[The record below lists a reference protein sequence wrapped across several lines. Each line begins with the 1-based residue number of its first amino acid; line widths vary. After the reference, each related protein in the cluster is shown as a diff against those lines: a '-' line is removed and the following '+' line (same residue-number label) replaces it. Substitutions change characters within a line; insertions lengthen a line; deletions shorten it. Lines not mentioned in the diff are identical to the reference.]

1 MLRRKFAFD
10 STSSQ
15 EEELRDNKKSQQ
27 QKFQESH
34 NQMARV
40 RSTARV
46 DREGDET
53 EATETVPIFEAM
65 KRSGLVTSE
74 DVPAAEAEQA
84 DVEETESEDDYSSAV
99 PSKPSHLDFG
109 KSTIS
114 EGDLPKMLK
123 LGYFNEEKKELVRFV
138 GRKLLRSQEKN
149 EVVVFKSLFK
159 AGLRFPLNKMIANV
173 LKKFGIYFHQ
183 LTPNTIVRLS
193 IYIWAL
199 RSQGVEPFAE
209 GFCRVHELHYQT
221 KARGDGLHENFGCYN
236 FAYRKTTK
244 FPVIS
249 YRSKWP
255 AGWKPEWLYVK
266 VDDDKEKLVQSPLEL
281 IFGETR
287 PPCNMTPEGPT
298 QIALAEFRVNPE
310 HIGIRD
316 LVQEFLAFKVFPTMK
331 EWAMPKLEGKKKE
344 GELIRLPYH
353 YKFKRHFKVP
363 CQEWLDTIEVMC
375 NEILG
380 NYSKKED
387 QLMTAAFGTRPKR
400 KLNRVMDAIG
410 FEYPD
415 YERLDKGA
423 EGQKRKRVA
432 SALNKDD
439 EDQPKKKK
447 QESEA
452 KIVAPKKRKASTP
465 KQKPIDE
472 KERTSMT
479 SSTTEIEEIL
489 KVMTETLPVKLS
501 PLGLHLTKLFQKE
514 KELTKTK
521 APRPKRQRIV
531 TMTEVIEATPPGAS
545 APKIPAI
552 EGMTTTEV
560 VPSEAAAEEAR
571 AEDAKSEDINLESIV
586 ADIDKMLLNMAAE
599 EAAAEE
605 AAAATKETTTAK
617 PEKEEM
623 TEDTSEDE
631 AFNFQNL
638 VGQELTKAEKEELK
652 EYAISCGYRLGAL
665 LFGDIDD
672 ERLGCIRDQTGAKVI
687 GTLSKSIGFPKL
699 EADISRYRRQ
709 HIVGSLFYSNF
720 KVNSF
725 CLTFIIYNNINVF

>member
-1 MLRRKFAFD
+1 VSLLILLR
-10 STSSQ
+10 Q
-15 EEELRDNKKSQQ
+15 EDKLRENQKSQQ
-27 QKFQESH
+27 QKFQENH

-53 EATETVPIFEAM
+53 EATETVPISEVM
-65 KRSGLVTSE
+65 KRSELVTSE

-84 DVEETESEDDYSSAV
+84 DAEETKSEDDYSSAV
-99 PSKPSHLDFG
+99 PSKPSHLDFE

-123 LGYFNEEKKELVRFV
+123 LGYLSEEKKELVHF
-138 GRKLLRSQEKN
+138 GGEETTPKPGKD
-149 EVVVFKSLFK
+149 EVVIFKSFFK
-159 AGLRFPLNKMIANV
+159 AGLRFPLNKMIADV
-173 LKKFGIYFHQ
+173 LKKFGIYLHQ
-183 LTPNTIVRLS
+183 LTPNAIVRLS
-193 IYIWAL
+193 VYIWAL

-236 FAYRKTTK
+236 LAYRKTTK

-255 AGWKPEWLYVK
+255 AGWKSEWFYVK
-266 VDDDKEKLVQSPLEL
+266 VDDDKEKLVQSLSEL

-298 QIALAEFRVNPE
+298 QIVLAEFRVIAE
-310 HIGIRD
+310 HIGTRD

-363 CQEWLDTIEVMC
+363 CQELLDTIEVMC

-387 QLMTAAFGTRPKR
+387 QLMTAAFDTCPKR
-400 KLNRVMDAIG
+400 RLNRVMDAIG

-439 EDQPKKKK
+439 EDQSKKKK

-452 KIVAPKKRKASTP
+452 KTIVPKKRKTSTP
-465 KQKPIDE
+465 KQKATDE
-472 KERTSMT
+472 EEGT
-479 SSTTEIEEIL
+479 STTPSATEVEEIL
-489 KVMTETLPVKLS
+489 KVMSESLPVKLS
-501 PLGLHLTKLFQKE
+501 PLGLHLMKLFQKE
-514 KELTKTK
+514 KEPAKTK
-521 APRPKRQRIV
+521 ASRPKRQRII

-545 APKIPAI
+545 APKVPAI
-552 EGMTTTEV
+552 ESMIATEA
-560 VPSEAAAEEAR
+560 VPSKAVAEEAR
-571 AEDAKSEDINLESIV
+571 AEAVRAEDINLESMV
-586 ADIDKMLLNMAAE
+586 ADIDKILLNMAAD

-605 AAAATKETTTAK
+605 AAAATEETTAAK

-652 EYAISCGYRLGAL
+652 EYAISCGYRPGAL
-665 LFGDIDD
+665 LFGGIDD
-672 ERLGCIRDQTGAKVI
+672 ERLGCVRDQTGAKVI
-687 GTLSKSIGFPKL
+687 STLSKSIGFPKL
-699 EADISRYRRQ
+699 ETDISRYR
-709 HIVGSLFYSNF
+709 
-720 KVNSF
+720 
-725 CLTFIIYNNINVF
+725 